1 MYATL
6 TNGIYSWHLFLV
18 EFMTQLTQ
26 LRFQFKLYLV
36 SEQWAHFFPPKLG
49 SVQLKSNPGLD

>member
-18 EFMTQLTQ
+18 GFMTQLTQ

-36 SEQWAHFFPPKLG
+36 SEQWAHFPP
-49 SVQLKSNPGLD
+49 